1 MGWGAEWLSDEV
13 RSRGPRSPGGWLALV
28 SHREDI
34 SSEAMRKG
42 GGQISLQPGPAGSRG
57 SALHTALF
65 LGEDGAEVIS

>member
-42 GGQISLQPGPAGSRG
+42 GGADKSAARASGKQRECPPHSTVSR
-57 SALHTALF
+57 
-65 LGEDGAEVIS
+65 